1 MFRSTLV
8 PLDQTRFAEAALP
21 FASRLARE
29 AGSRL
34 QLVLAHQGVPA
45 VGGMGEIA
53 FVPTGIEGALR
64 DQERAYL
71 RDVAADLVLN
81 GLGTVGYREVEG
93 PAGEAVCDEAERVK
107 ADLIVMATHGRGAV
121 GRLWHGSVAEQVVR
135 HSRSPVLLVPSGS
148 RKGFRPLKLV
158 RGILVALDLSPE
170 SDAILAPVAELS
182 RLTGAPVTL
191 LHVVVDSILEPAT
204 YPMLTPL
211 GGIPSVEQRRVQAS
225 RHLEAAAD
233 ELRKQGRMVT
243 IEVKTGPNAAWIL
256 SDALRDSRFD
266 LLAMTTHGRA
276 GLRRLWMGSI
286 ASKVLEDANKPLL
299 LFHPQR
305 TITHRME
312 SSTDSDARCAT
323 L

>member
-1 MFRSTLV
+1 MFRSILV

-29 AGSRL
+29 AGSPL
-34 QLVLAHQGVPA
+34 QLVLAHQGLPA

-53 FVPTGIEGALR
+53 FVPTGIDEALR

-81 GLGTVGYREVEG
+81 GLKTVAFREVEG
-93 PAGEAVCDEAERVK
+93 PAGEAICDEAERVK

-121 GRLWHGSVAEQVVR
+121 GRLWHGSVADQVVR

-148 RKGFRPLKLV
+148 RKGFWPLELV
-158 RGILVALDLSPE
+158 GGILVALDLSPE

-191 LHVVVDSILEPAT
+191 LHVVVDPIVEPET
-204 YPMLTPL
+204 YPVPTPL
-211 GGIPSVEQRRVQAS
+211 GGIPSVKQRRVQAS
-225 RHLEAAAD
+225 RHLEAVAD
-233 ELRKQGRMVT
+233 ELRKQGRMVS
-243 IEVKTGPNAAWIL
+243 IEVKTGPDAARVL
-256 SDALRDSRFD
+256 SDALRDSPFD

-286 ASKVLEDANKPLL
+286 ARKVLEDANKPLL
-299 LFHPQR
+299 VFHPR
-305 TITHRME
+305 STISHRME
-312 SSTDSDARCAT
+312 SATVSDAGRAT